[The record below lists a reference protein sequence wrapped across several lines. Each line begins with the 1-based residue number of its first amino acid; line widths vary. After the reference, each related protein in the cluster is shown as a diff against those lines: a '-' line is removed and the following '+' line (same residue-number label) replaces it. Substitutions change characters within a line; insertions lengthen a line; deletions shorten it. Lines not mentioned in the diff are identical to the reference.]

1 MQFLKSMIFLFWI
14 LLSNMTILSTVDDI
28 PVQKQND
35 ATTWKILEHEYD
47 DAIFQD
53 VKFINSTHGWICADA
68 GFSPSEGGFVLHTKD
83 GGETWNVLLNS
94 SEHLYFQLDIYRK
107 NIWITGRNTI
117 FNSDDLGVTW
127 TQSMVGTENIVLA
140 MVEFINR
147 THGWTATNDK
157 LYRSINGG
165 LNWEP
170 VSGWYFNDTPR
181 MMQYIPP
188 SSLYAIGFSGIYHSS
203 GFSGIWTKISDI
215 GGNSISFVNPLI
227 GWATG
232 DSRLARTVDGESW
245 QELTVPG
252 NFPFY
257 RLRSPYLSDVQF
269 LDENH
274 GWVVG
279 DETPIMYTPDGG
291 LNWYEQSISGN
302 TGRIMAIDMINLT
315 HGWAVGWNGEIL
327 KTTNGNEL
335 DARFINGFSDP
346 IVLSIV
352 GVVVIVSTG
361 IIVAIC
367 LKHRHNKPSSVKVQ
381 NTTEIV

>member
-1 MQFLKSMIFLFWI
+1 
-14 LLSNMTILSTVDDI
+14 MTILSAVDDI

-35 ATTWKILEHEYD
+35 ANTWKILEHEYD

-94 SEHLYFQLDIYRK
+94 TEHLYFQLDIYRK

-117 FNSDDLGVTW
+117 FHSDDFGVTW
-127 TQSMVGTENIVLA
+127 TQSMVGKENIVLA

-165 LNWEP
+165 SNWES

-203 GFSGIWTKISDI
+203 GFNGIWTKISGI
-215 GGNSISFVNPLI
+215 GGNSISFVNPLT

-257 RLRSPYLSDVQF
+257 RFRSPYLSEVKF
-269 LDENH
+269 LDANH
-274 GWVVG
+274 GWIVG
-279 DETPIMYTPDGG
+279 GETPIMYTPDGG

-315 HGWAVGWNGEIL
+315 YGWAVGWNGKIL
-327 KTTNGNEL
+327 KTTNGNQL
-335 DARFINGFSDP
+335 DARLINGFSDP

-352 GVVVIVSTG
+352 GVVVIVPVSLG
-361 IIVAIC
+361 IFC
-367 LKHRHNKPSSVKVQ
+367 WKRRRSLSLPTETKH
-381 NTTEIV
+381 TTELE